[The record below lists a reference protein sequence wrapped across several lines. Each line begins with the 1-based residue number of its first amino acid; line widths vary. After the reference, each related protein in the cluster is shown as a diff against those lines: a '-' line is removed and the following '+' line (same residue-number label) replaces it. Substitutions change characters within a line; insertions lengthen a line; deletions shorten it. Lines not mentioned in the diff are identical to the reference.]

1 VVSLALTRTQ
11 VRFIVTI
18 GREFL
23 ASVPSVKSA
32 VKMFGVSRLQLDCD
46 LHSEHQRVAR
56 LAEAAGLDDV
66 LNVRQRGE
74 IPGKEP
80 ANTAD
85 LFLQ

>member
-1 VVSLALTRTQ
+1 
-11 VRFIVTI
+11 
-18 GREFL
+18 
-23 ASVPSVKSA
+23 
-32 VKMFGVSRLQLDCD
+32 
-46 LHSEHQRVAR
+46 

-80 ANTAD
+80 ANIAD